1 MIDLSFG
8 ENLKRLREKEKLTQ
22 KDVADK
28 LQVSRQ
34 SVSKWEQGYSL
45 PVVTFIVP
53 LSRVLN
59 CTLEE
64 VLNTNQC
71 WKEG

>member
-8 ENLKRLREKEKLTQ
+8 ENLRRLRRKVGLTQ
-22 KDVADK
+22 KEIAEK

-53 LSRVLN
+53 LCKVLN

-64 VLNTNQC
+64 IFNTTKSGKTN
-71 WKEG
+71 